1 MANIPLWVENRFL
14 LNITCCSVL
23 HYMFG
28 LCCMEVVALTLHEVV
43 FRSILSPAGEN
54 ASLSWVTHRYFDSL
68 LEHVYTPWWRE
79 ALWEEKVSHPT
90 CKTMKQPGLKKG
102 PWLNSEFTSLIIKQE
117 HTTSYGSLILTLYFP
132 WVTKTEWE
140 WKQRE
145 ISISNGSG
153 TEWSQICSVIIQ
165 VINKS
170 NDLKV
175 WVRFVN

>member
-1 MANIPLWVENRFL
+1 MADIPLWMENRFL

-28 LCCMEVVALTLHEVV
+28 LCCIEVVALTLHEVVTLTLHEVVALTLHEVVALTLHEVVALTLHEVV
-43 FRSILSPAGEN
+43 FRSVLSPAGEN
-54 ASLSWVTHRYFDSL
+54 ASLSWVTHWYFDSL

-117 HTTSYGSLILTLYFP
+117 HTTSYGSLILTL
-132 WVTKTEWE
+132 
-140 WKQRE
+140 
-145 ISISNGSG
+145 
-153 TEWSQICSVIIQ
+153 
-165 VINKS
+165 
-170 NDLKV
+170 
-175 WVRFVN
+175 

>member
-68 LEHVYTPWWRE
+68 LEHVYTP
-79 ALWEEKVSHPT
+79 
-90 CKTMKQPGLKKG
+90 
-102 PWLNSEFTSLIIKQE
+102 
-117 HTTSYGSLILTLYFP
+117 
-132 WVTKTEWE
+132 
-140 WKQRE
+140 
-145 ISISNGSG
+145 
-153 TEWSQICSVIIQ
+153 
-165 VINKS
+165 
-170 NDLKV
+170 
-175 WVRFVN
+175 